1 MPASEWRRY
10 AAPAGFLLAV
20 TIAVVLIHSG
30 LESGSDHAA
39 RQASVPTA
47 RSGATAATTTATTTA
62 RHASGQPAARH
73 YWTVKAGDTFGVIA
87 RHAGVSVADLER
99 LNPKISSTSLT
110 IGEKVRTR

>member
-1 MPASEWRRY
+1 MPVPEWRRY

-47 RSGATAATTTATTTA
+47 SSGTTAATTATTTA

-87 RHAGVSVADLER
+87 RQAGVSVADLER

>member
-1 MPASEWRRY
+1 MPAPEWRRY

-20 TIAVVLIHSG
+20 TLAVVLIHSG

-47 RSGATAATTTATTTA
+47 SIATSTTTAATTA
-62 RHASGQPAARH
+62 RQASGRPPARR

-87 RHAGVSVADLER
+87 RRAGVSVADLER

-110 IGEKVRTR
+110 IGEKVRIR